1 MPDPDRHS
9 PLDALRTA
17 LRRGSGRAR
26 QIVRSTPRLA
36 LGSEEADSAGSL
48 LAESFV
54 HRLERLNLLTRGL
67 VIQGLAGEH
76 RSRRHATST
85 EFADFRKYVPGDDF
99 RRIDWNAFARL
110 DGLFMKQ
117 TEAKEDVTV
126 HLLVDCSESMN
137 WGAPNKLGFARRL
150 AAAIGFLALARFD
163 AVTAV
168 CFSDTLYDRFPLVRG
183 RGQIMRLLSYLDQA
197 PIGGVTH
204 LQRAMDEYCAGPLR
218 GGIAFL
224 ISDLLSDDDWEA
236 GVVRLLR
243 EGMDVVVIQVLAPQE
258 LRPTVDGDL
267 ELFDSETGDVVEI
280 VVGDEARQT
289 YERRVQAWC
298 ASVAGFC
305 HRSEVGHLAL
315 ESTVPLEEIFLN
327 RMRLRRIV
335 R

>member
-1 MPDPDRHS
+1 MSTLR
-9 PLDALRTA
+9 ALRS
-17 LRRGSGRAR
+17 LFGRGRGRVS
-26 QIVRSTPRLA
+26 QITRAATRA
-36 LGSEEADSAGSL
+36 ANAEDELGAAGGL
-48 LAESFV
+48 LAESFI
-54 HRLERLNLLTRGL
+54 HRLERLNLMTRGL

-76 RSRRHATST
+76 RSRRHASST

-126 HLLVDCSESMN
+126 HLLVDCSQSMN

-168 CFSDTLYDRFPLVRG
+168 GFADVLQDRFPVVRG
-183 RGQIMRLLSYLDQA
+183 RGQIMRLLSYLDRA
-197 PIGGVTH
+197 PVGGVTH
-204 LQRAMDEYCAGPLR
+204 LQRAMDEYCSGPVN

-224 ISDLLSDDDWEA
+224 ISDLLSDDDWET

-243 EGMDVVVIQVLAPQE
+243 EGMDVVVVQVLAPQE

-280 VVGDEARQT
+280 VVGEDARRA
-289 YERRVQAWC
+289 YERRVQDWC
-298 ASVAGFC
+298 ANVAGFC

>member
-1 MPDPDRHS
+1 MRDPDRGS
-9 PLDALRTA
+9 PLGALGR
-17 LRRGSGRAR
+17 LFRGGSGRAR
-26 QIVRSTPRLA
+26 RIVRGASRVPA
-36 LGSEEADSAGSL
+36 GGDQPDSAGSL
-48 LAESFV
+48 LAESFI

-110 DGLFMKQ
+110 DGLFLKQ
-117 TEAKEDVTV
+117 TEAKEDVVV

-137 WGAPNKLGFARRL
+137 WGSPNKLGFARRL

-163 AVTAV
+163 AVTAA
-168 CFSDTLYDRFPLVRG
+168 CFSDSLHERFPLVRG
-183 RGQIMRLLSYLDQA
+183 RSQTMRLLSYLDQA
-197 PIGGVTH
+197 SVGGVTRLNH
-204 LQRAMDEYCAGPLR
+204 AMDLYCAGPVR

-243 EGMDVVVIQVLAPQE
+243 EGMDVVVVQVFAPQE
-258 LRPTVDGDL
+258 LQPTVDGDL

-280 VVGDEARQT
+280 VVGDEARRA
-289 YERRVQAWC
+289 YERRVEDWC
-298 ASVAGFC
+298 TRVAAFC
-305 HRSEVGHLAL
+305 HRSEVGYL
-315 ESTVPLEEIFLN
+315 ELDSAVPLEDIFLN